1 MSEKYEINIDTIVEE
16 NKNVEKVE
24 VIPTPTTETKP
35 ETVLEPTT
43 VPTTVPTTEPTTVII
58 NVLQPPLMTGADEVS
73 LPTEFNIPS
82 ATPIPTPAPIPIPTP
97 KPASTTNTLLVKLEE
112 MVFYIKS
119 ILGNEKITA
128 TNIVIIATSLMNVVE
143 QYKDLTGSQKKMLI
157 IDTIKRVI
165 NENTNDVEE
174 RMALMV
180 IVDFTLPPLID
191 TLISAIN
198 GNIKFEK
205 KKIVS
210 TLKKIFCC

>member
-1 MSEKYEINIDTIVEE
+1 MSEKYEINMDTIVEE

-24 VIPTPTTETKP
+24 VISIPTTETKP

-43 VPTTVPTTEPTTVII
+43 APTTAPTPEPTTEII

-73 LPTEFNIPS
+73 LPLLTIPETI
-82 ATPIPTPAPIPIPTP
+82 TPQARLPSQSNSPP
-97 KPASTTNTLLVKLEE
+97 TNTLLVKLEE

-198 GNIKFEK
+198 GNLKFEK

>member
-16 NKNVEKVE
+16 KNVENVE
-24 VIPTPTTETKP
+24 IIPTPTTETKP

-43 VPTTVPTTEPTTVII
+43 VPTTAPTTEII

-73 LPTEFNIPS
+73 LPFLTIPETIIPQ
-82 ATPIPTPAPIPIPTP
+82 APKPTPAPTPTP
-97 KPASTTNTLLVKLEE
+97 TPVSPTNTLLVKLEE

-180 IVDFTLPPLID
+180 IVEFTLPPLID

-198 GNIKFEK
+198 GNLKFEK

>member
-1 MSEKYEINIDTIVEE
+1 MSEKYEINMDTIVEE

-24 VIPTPTTETKP
+24 VISIPTTETKP

-43 VPTTVPTTEPTTVII
+43 APTTEII

-73 LPTEFNIPS
+73 LPLLTIPETIIPQ
-82 ATPIPTPAPIPIPTP
+82 APKPTPAPTPTP
-97 KPASTTNTLLVKLEE
+97 ASPTNTLLVKLEE

-198 GNIKFEK
+198 GNLKFEK

>member
-1 MSEKYEINIDTIVEE
+1 MSEKYEINMDTIVEE

-24 VIPTPTTETKP
+24 VISIPTTETKP

-43 VPTTVPTTEPTTVII
+43 VPTTEPTTEII

-73 LPTEFNIPS
+73 LPLLTIPETIIPQ
-82 ATPIPTPAPIPIPTP
+82 APKPTPASP
-97 KPASTTNTLLVKLEE
+97 TNTLLVKLEE

-174 RMALMV
+174 RIALMV

-198 GNIKFEK
+198 GNLKFEK

-210 TLKKIFCC
+210 SLKKIFCC

>member
-24 VIPTPTTETKP
+24 VISIPTTETKP

-43 VPTTVPTTEPTTVII
+43 VPTTAPTPEPTTEII

-73 LPTEFNIPS
+73 LPLLTIPETI
-82 ATPIPTPAPIPIPTP
+82 TPQARLPSQSNSSP
-97 KPASTTNTLLVKLEE
+97 TNTLLVKLEE

-198 GNIKFEK
+198 GNLKFEK

>member
-24 VIPTPTTETKP
+24 VISIPTTETKP
-35 ETVLEPTT
+35 ETVLEPTPA
-43 VPTTVPTTEPTTVII
+43 PTTAPTPEPTTEII

-73 LPTEFNIPS
+73 LPLLTIPETI
-82 ATPIPTPAPIPIPTP
+82 TPQARLPSQSNSSP
-97 KPASTTNTLLVKLEE
+97 TNTLLVKLEE

-198 GNIKFEK
+198 GNLKFEK

>member
-24 VIPTPTTETKP
+24 VISIPTTETKP

-43 VPTTVPTTEPTTVII
+43 VPTTEII

-73 LPTEFNIPS
+73 LPLLTIPETIIPQ
-82 ATPIPTPAPIPIPTP
+82 APKPTPAPTPTP
-97 KPASTTNTLLVKLEE
+97 ASPTNTLLVKLEE

-198 GNIKFEK
+198 GNLKFEK

>member
-1 MSEKYEINIDTIVEE
+1 
-16 NKNVEKVE
+16 
-24 VIPTPTTETKP
+24 
-35 ETVLEPTT
+35 
-43 VPTTVPTTEPTTVII
+43 
-58 NVLQPPLMTGADEVS
+58 MTGADEVS

-82 ATPIPTPAPIPIPTP
+82 ATPIPTQAPIQPPQARLP
-97 KPASTTNTLLVKLEE
+97 SQSNSSSTNTLLVKLEE

-165 NENTNDVEE
+165 NENINDVEE